1 MYATIRRYK
10 VKNEQA
16 EAVTRQITEDFLPMI
31 SEIPGFVSYDMVADG
46 DRMWTVSVFET
57 EDAAS
62 ESSRRAREYVRQNLA
77 SKLPTPPESAQGEVT
92 VHKAVARDTG
102 APSAR

>member
-1 MYATIRRYK
+1 M
-10 VKNEQA
+10 
-16 EAVTRQITEDFLPMI
+16 
-31 SEIPGFVSYDMVADG
+31 SYDVVAEG

-77 SKLPTPPESAQGEVT
+77 SELPSPPETAQGEVT
-92 VHKAVARDTG
+92 VHKAVARGAG
-102 APSAR
+102 APSTK